1 LQELQTI
8 QDIKLYNKKNLP
20 VAVLLEG
27 QFTSFYANRA
37 SAEMRQ
43 FFTKEYGSFKT
54 KTDAPTQQLVVGDGD
69 VVLNSF
75 TKQEPFPMGYS
86 RVQERSFANK
96 TFLQNTLEYMT
107 GNAGIVALRNKDVPL
122 RLLNPQKVSDQR
134 LQWQLINIAVP
145 VLLVLLIGFGYMQWR
160 KRTYSKKA

>member
-1 LQELQTI
+1 
-8 QDIKLYNKKNLP
+8 
-20 VAVLLEG
+20 
-27 QFTSFYANRA
+27 
-37 SAEMRQ
+37 
-43 FFTKEYGSFKT
+43 
-54 KTDAPTQQLVVGDGD
+54 
-69 VVLNSF
+69 
-75 TKQEPFPMGYS
+75 MGYS

-122 RLLNPQKVSDQR
+122 RLLNPQKVSEQR

-145 VLLVLLIGFGYMQWR
+145 VLLVLLIGFVYMQWR

>member
-1 LQELQTI
+1 
-8 QDIKLYNKKNLP
+8 
-20 VAVLLEG
+20 
-27 QFTSFYANRA
+27 
-37 SAEMRQ
+37 
-43 FFTKEYGSFKT
+43 
-54 KTDAPTQQLVVGDGD
+54 
-69 VVLNSF
+69 
-75 TKQEPFPMGYS
+75 
-86 RVQERSFANK
+86 
-96 TFLQNTLEYMT
+96 MT